1 MDEPQSAAF
10 NRQSPIDEPQS
21 AIGNRQSAMTKPV
34 YLDYHATTPVDAR
47 VLDAML
53 PYFGEEFG
61 NPASRQH
68 AYGWRAQEAVDRARS
83 EIGSLIGASGAEIVF
98 TSGATESNNLAIK
111 GVAQSCREKG
121 DHLVTVV
128 TEHKSILDSFK
139 RLEREGWRVTW
150 LGVDG
155 DGFIRLDELRAAVT
169 DKTVLVSVMA
179 ANNEIGVLQ
188 PLADIGA
195 IASASGALF
204 HTDAAQAAGKVP
216 IDVHAMGI
224 DLLSLTGHKYY
235 GPKGSGALYIR
246 RKKPRILLA
255 CQIDGGGHEQG
266 LRSGTLNVPG
276 IVGLGRAAA
285 ICRAEMVAESARL
298 AALRDRLLDGLR
310 QGLDGVR
317 VNGSL
322 THRLPHNLH
331 VSIERVEGE
340 ALLMALGDLAVSTG
354 SACSSGSQAP
364 SHVLQAI
371 GAVGE
376 GAGASIRFGLGRTTS
391 DADIDFAIERVTTV
405 VKSLRR
411 AMAIS

>member
-1 MDEPQSAAF
+1 
-10 NRQSPIDEPQS
+10 
-21 AIGNRQSAMTKPV
+21 MTRPV
-34 YLDYHATTPVDAR
+34 YLDYHATTPVDPR
-47 VLDAML
+47 VLEAML
-53 PYFGEEFG
+53 PYFSDEFG

-68 AYGWRAQEAVDRARS
+68 AYGWRAQEAVDRARA
-83 EIGSLIGASGAEIVF
+83 EIAALIGATAGEIVF

-111 GVAQSCREKG
+111 GCAQTSRERG
-121 DHLVTVV
+121 DHIVTVA
-128 TEHKSILDSFK
+128 TEHKSVLDSFK
-139 RLEREGWRVTW
+139 KLEQDGWRVTW
-150 LGVDG
+150 LGVDS
-155 DGFIRLDELRAAVT
+155 DGFIRLDELQAAVT

-188 PLADIGA
+188 PLAEIGA
-195 IASASGALF
+195 IASRAGALL

-216 IDVHAMGI
+216 IDVNAMGI
-224 DLLSLTGHKYY
+224 DLLSLTGHKCY
-235 GPKGSGALYIR
+235 GPKGAGALYIR
-246 RKKPRILLA
+246 RKKPRLQLA

-285 ICRAEMVAESARL
+285 ICGQEMAAEGPRL

-310 QGLDGVR
+310 QDIDGVR

-322 THRLPHNLH
+322 TERLPHNLH
-331 VSIERVEGE
+331 VSLDRVEGE
-340 ALLMALGDLAVSTG
+340 SLLMALGDLAVSTG

-376 GAGASIRFGLGRTTS
+376 NSGAVIRFGLGRGTT
-391 DADIDFAIERVTTV
+391 DADIDFAIDRVTTV

-411 AMAIS
+411 ALAVHP

>member
-1 MDEPQSAAF
+1 MP
-10 NRQSPIDEPQS
+10 
-21 AIGNRQSAMTKPV
+21 KPV
-34 YLDYHATTPVDAR
+34 YLDYHATTPVDPR
-47 VLDAML
+47 VLEAML
-53 PYFGEEFG
+53 PYFTEDFG

-68 AYGWRAQEAVDRARS
+68 AFGWQADEAVVRARA
-83 EIGSLIGASGAEIVF
+83 EVASLIGATSGEIVF
-98 TSGATESNNLAIK
+98 TSGASESNNLAIK
-111 GVAQSCREKG
+111 GAAYAGRERG

-128 TEHKSILDSFK
+128 TEHKSVLDSFK
-139 RLEREGWRVTW
+139 TLERNGWRVTR
-150 LGVDG
+150 LGVDS

-169 DKTVLVSVMA
+169 DRTVLVSVMA

-188 PLADIGA
+188 PLAEIGA
-195 IASASGALF
+195 IVGAAGALL

-216 IDVHAMGI
+216 IDVNAMGI

-235 GPKGSGALYIR
+235 GPKGAGALYVR
-246 RKKPRILLA
+246 RRKPRIQLT

-266 LRSGTLNVPG
+266 FRSGTLNVPG

-285 ICRAEMVAESARL
+285 ICRSEMPVEAVRL
-298 AALRDRLLDGLR
+298 AALRDRLLEGLR
-310 QGLDGVR
+310 RELDGVR

-322 THRLPHNLH
+322 DRRLPHNLH
-331 VSIERVEGE
+331 VTFEKVDGE
-340 ALLMALGDLAVSTG
+340 SLLMALGDLAVSTG

-376 GAGASIRFGLGRTTS
+376 HAGASIRFGLGRSTT
-391 DADIDFAIERVTTV
+391 DAHIDFAIERVTTV

-411 AMAIS
+411 AVAVS